1 VSLNLSS
8 YSLFFLLVFSFFPLL
23 FELISFYYPF
33 PLLLAFT
40 FGISQHS
47 FPGYHRD
54 YSLHPWLI
62 HISIFTTSWTM
73 QRTSFVLI
81 IFKLLNIYIYRKK
94 EREKKILYSK
104 HYYYSTNFTI
114 YFHIILPIV
123 FIPTWISMFLSW
135 IVFFLPFS
143 FLFLFWRYWSLD
155 LGLCA
160 C

>member
-81 IFKLLNIYIYRKK
+81 IFKLLNIYIYRKR
-94 EREKKILYSK
+94 ERKRFYIQNTIIIQPISLFISILS
-104 HYYYSTNFTI
+104 
-114 YFHIILPIV
+114 
-123 FIPTWISMFLSW
+123 FL
-135 IVFFLPFS
+135 
-143 FLFLFWRYWSLD
+143 LFLFPPELVCSYLELFSFYHLVFCFCFGGTGVWT
-155 LGLCA
+155 
-160 C
+160 